1 MQIDK
6 RRFSSIVKQDRKLKA
21 SATILLFA
29 LSGLALAEPA
39 IPSAYR
45 NIAKAVGVPEK
56 ILYAIALQ
64 ESKLLL
70 GEGFIK
76 PWPWT
81 LNVKG
86 TPHRMS
92 NSAETVER
100 IRQAKASGINNID
113 VGLMQVNLKYHGQ
126 RFENLS
132 DAVDPYNNIWI
143 GATILKEEY
152 ERCKQDWWCAVG
164 HYHSRT
170 PERAKKYRG
179 LVKAH
184 WGRL

>member
-1 MQIDK
+1 M
-6 RRFSSIVKQDRKLKA
+6 IVKRDRKLKA
-21 SATILLFA
+21 SAILLCLIFSA
-29 LSGLALAEPA
+29 SACAEIAVPT
-39 IPSAYR
+39 AYR
-45 NIAKAVGVPEK
+45 NIAKAIGVPEK

-64 ESKLLL
+64 ESKLLVS
-70 GEGFIK
+70 EGAIR

-86 TPHRMS
+86 TPLRMS
-92 NSAETVER
+92 SSEETIQRLEEAR
-100 IRQAKASGINNID
+100 NSGIRNID

-126 RFENLS
+126 RFDNLS
-132 DAVDPYNNIWI
+132 DAVNPYNNIWV

-152 ERCKQDWWCAVG
+152 ERCGHDWWCAVG

-170 PERAKKYRG
+170 PDRAENYRQ
-179 LVKAH
+179 LVKKH